1 MLDNLLAGSIAGAIG
16 AFGVLPIDTTKTR
29 VQSCKLK
36 IPSYEVI
43 KTIYKLNGI
52 KGFYKGATTQV
63 LFVAPEKAIKFT
75 TNDYM
80 LKHVTDN
87 KIAAGMCAGL
97 SQVIVT
103 NPMEIL
109 KIQMQM
115 NNINQHYTIFDAVK
129 RIGGIKNIYK
139 GAGICA
145 MRDIPFSGIYFP
157 LYSNLTEKFQI
168 DTYKS
173 SLVSGMVAA
182 FACTPF
188 DVIKTRMQY
197 ELNTKPIQ
205 IINKLIMNE
214 GPSAIFKGGLWRSLK
229 SGPQFM
235 ITQLVYNYLLKSNN

>member
-29 VQSCKLK
+29 IQSYKIK

-43 KTIYKLNGI
+43 KSIYKLNGI
-52 KGFYKGATTQV
+52 KGFYKGGTTQI

-75 TNDYM
+75 TNDYV

-87 KIAAGMCAGL
+87 KIVAGMCAGL

-115 NNINQHYTIFDAVK
+115 NITNPHYSIFDAVK
-129 RIGGIKNIYK
+129 RIGGVHNIYK

-157 LYSNLTEKFQI
+157 LYSTLNERLYL

-173 SLVSGMVAA
+173 SLISGMVAA
-182 FACTPF
+182 FSCTPF
-188 DVIKTRMQY
+188 DVIKTRTQY
-197 ELNTKPIQ
+197 ELNLKPIQ
-205 IINKLIMNE
+205 VLNKLIMNE
-214 GPSAIFKGGLWRSLK
+214 GPTALFRGGLWRALK

-235 ITQLVYNYLLKSNN
+235 ITQVVYNHLLTIR